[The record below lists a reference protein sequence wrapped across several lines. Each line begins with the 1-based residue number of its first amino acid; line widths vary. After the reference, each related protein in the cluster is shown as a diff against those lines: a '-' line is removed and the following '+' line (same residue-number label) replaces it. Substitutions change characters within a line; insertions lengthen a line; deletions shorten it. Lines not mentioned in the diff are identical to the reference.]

1 MGGDAPALGILI
13 DLPLGILMW
22 MAILRFLLSMVLSE
36 DGRTGPMRL
45 LNAVVMPPMRMVALI
60 TPTWVID
67 RAAPLYLAFL
77 LFILR
82 YYVAPLI
89 VSYDIY
95 SVTSLPLE
103 HLLMSAIAEFGF

>member
-36 DGRTGPMRL
+36 DGRTGPVRL
-45 LNAVVMPPMRMVALI
+45 LNAVVIPPMRMVALI

-82 YYVAPLI
+82 YYVAPLM
-89 VSYDIY
+89 VGYDIY
-95 SVTSLPLE
+95 GVTSLPLE

>member
-22 MAILRFLLSMVLSE
+22 MAILRFLLSMVLNE
-36 DGRTGPMRL
+36 EGRTGPMRL
-45 LNAVVMPPMRMVALI
+45 LNAVVMPAMRLVALI

-82 YYVAPLI
+82 YYAVPLI
-89 VSYDIY
+89 VGYDIY
-95 SVTSLPLE
+95 GFTSLPLE
-103 HLLMSAIAEFGF
+103 QLLISAGAEFGL

>member
-1 MGGDAPALGILI
+1 MGGDTPALGILI

-22 MAILRFLLSMVLSE
+22 MAILRFMLSMVLNE

-45 LNAVVMPPMRMVALI
+45 LNAVVMPPLRMVALI
-60 TPTWVID
+60 TPTWVIE

-82 YYVAPLI
+82 YYVGPLI
-89 VSYDIY
+89 VGFDMYGF
-95 SVTSLPLE
+95 TSLPLE
-103 HLLMSAIAEFGF
+103 HLLISAMAEFDF